1 MATSLTGDM
10 LRGRN
15 SYDEG
20 MTDPFATPE
29 RQALRAMVT
38 AFTQEHIAPNL
49 PEWEAEGQLP
59 RSLHRHAAELGLL
72 GLGFDEAIGGA
83 GGDELDVVVM
93 TEAMLEAGASG
104 GLLAALFTH
113 GISLPHVIDEARRR
127 RDVGD
132 AAGADYLHEVIIGP
146 VLRGEM
152 ILALAVT
159 EPDGGS
165 DVASLTTKAT
175 QQPDGTWLVSGAK
188 TYITSGV
195 RADRVVTAVRS
206 GPAEGAAGLTLLL
219 LDPMAD
225 GYAQP
230 KALAKMG
237 WWCSDTAELAFQD
250 VRVASRDVFSIGGGF
265 ASLAQH
271 FITERLN
278 MAVMGYAT
286 AQRCLDLTV
295 DWAKQRHTFGRALIS
310 RQVIRHTLVEMHR
323 RTDVA
328 RQYTRHVARRHIAQQ
343 ATPVDAALAK
353 QTGVE
358 ACAFV
363 TNEAV
368 QIHGGM
374 GYMRES
380 EVERH
385 YRDARIL
392 GIGGGATEVMT
403 DLSARLLG
411 W

>member
-1 MATSLTGDM
+1 
-10 LRGRN
+10 
-15 SYDEG
+15 
-20 MTDPFATPE
+20 MTDPFQTPE

-38 AFTQEHIAPNL
+38 AFTEEHIVPNL
-49 PEWEAEGQLP
+49 PTWEADGHLP
-59 RSLHRHAAELGLL
+59 RELHRRAAELGLL
-72 GLGFDEAIGGA
+72 GLGFQEAIGGS

-104 GLLAALFTH
+104 GLLSALFTH
-113 GISLPHVIDEARRR
+113 GISLPHVIDEAKRR
-127 RDVGD
+127 RDAGD
-132 AAGADYLHEVIIGP
+132 VAGANHLQEAIIAP

-165 DVASLTTKAT
+165 DVGNLTTRAT
-175 QQPDGTWLVSGAK
+175 EQSDGTWLVNGAK

-195 RADRVVTAVRS
+195 RADRVVTAVRT
-206 GPAEGAAGLTLLL
+206 GPGEGAAGLTLML
-219 LDPMAD
+219 LDPSAE
-225 GYAQP
+225 GYTPP

-250 VRVASRDVFSIGGGF
+250 VRVQSRDVFAIGGGF

-295 DWAKQRHTFGRALIS
+295 DWAKNRRTFGRPLIS

-328 RQYTRHVARRHIAQQ
+328 RQYARHVALQHTMQQ
-343 ATPVDAALAK
+343 ATAIDAAFAK

-358 ACAFV
+358 ACAYV

>member
-1 MATSLTGDM
+1 MS
-10 LRGRN
+10 
-15 SYDEG
+15 
-20 MTDPFATPE
+20 DPFQTPE

-38 AFTQEHIAPNL
+38 DFTEGHIVPNL
-49 PEWEAEGQLP
+49 ATWEADGQLP
-59 RSLHRHAAELGLL
+59 RSLHQQAAALGLL
-72 GLGFDEAIGGA
+72 GLGFDESIGGS

-104 GLLAALFTH
+104 GLLSALFTH
-113 GISLPHVIDEARRR
+113 GISLPHVIDEAKRRR
-127 RDVGD
+127 EVGD
-132 AAGADYLHEVIIGP
+132 EAGASYLHEEIIAP

-165 DVASLTTKAT
+165 DVASLTTKGE
-175 QQPDGTWLVSGAK
+175 QQPDGSWLVSGAK

-195 RADRVVTAVRS
+195 RADRVVSAVRT
-206 GPAEGAAGLTLLL
+206 GPGEGAAGLTLML
-219 LDPMAD
+219 LDPRAE
-225 GYAQP
+225 GYIPP

-250 VRVASRDVFSIGGGF
+250 VRVQSRDVFAIGGGF

-271 FITERLN
+271 FITERVN

-295 DWAKQRHTFGRALIS
+295 DWAKNRHTFGRPLIS

-328 RQYTRHVARRHIAQQ
+328 RQYTRHIAVRHTMQQ
-343 ATPVDAALAK
+343 ATAVDAAFAK

>member
-1 MATSLTGDM
+1 
-10 LRGRN
+10 
-15 SYDEG
+15 
-20 MTDPFATPE
+20 MTDPFATTE

-38 AFTQEHIAPNL
+38 RFAEEQIVPNL
-49 PEWEAEGQLP
+49 PTWETEGQLP
-59 RSLHRHAAELGLL
+59 RELHRQAAELGLL
-72 GLGFDEAIGGA
+72 GLGFDAANGGS
-83 GGDELDVVVM
+83 GGDALDVVVM

-104 GLLAALFTH
+104 GLLSALFTH
-113 GISLPHVIDEARRR
+113 GISLPHVIDEAQRRR
-127 RDVGD
+127 EAGD
-132 AAGADYLHEVIIGP
+132 DAGATYLQDTVIGP

-165 DVASLTTKAT
+165 DVANLTTKGAE
-175 QQPDGTWLVSGAK
+175 QPDGSWLVNGAK

-195 RADRVVTAVRS
+195 RADRVVAAVRT
-206 GPAEGAAGLTLLL
+206 GPAEGAAGLTLML
-219 LDPMAD
+219 LDPKTQ
-225 GYAQP
+225 GYAAP
-230 KALAKMG
+230 HALAKMG

-250 VRVASRDVFSIGGGF
+250 VRVDPRDVFTIGGGF
-265 ASLAQH
+265 GSLAQH
-271 FITERLN
+271 FISERLN

-295 DWAKQRHTFGRALIS
+295 DWAKNRQTFGRPLIA

-328 RQYTRHVARRHIAQQ
+328 RQYTRHIALRHAEGQ
-343 ATPVDAALAK
+343 ATAVDAAMAK

-358 ACAFV
+358 ACAYV

>member
-1 MATSLTGDM
+1 
-10 LRGRN
+10 
-15 SYDEG
+15 
-20 MTDPFATPE
+20 MTDPFQTPE

-38 AFTQEHIAPNL
+38 AFTKEHIVPNL
-49 PEWEAEGQLP
+49 PTWEADGQLP
-59 RSLHRHAAELGLL
+59 RELHRRAAALGLL
-72 GLGFDEAIGGA
+72 GLGFDEAIGGS

-104 GLLAALFTH
+104 GLLSALFTH
-113 GISLPHVIDEARRR
+113 GISLPHVIDEAKRQS
-127 RDVGD
+127 DAGDGVG
-132 AAGADYLHEVIIGP
+132 AEYLYEEIVAP

-165 DVASLTTKAT
+165 DVARLTTRGE
-175 QQPDGTWLVSGAK
+175 QQPDGAWLVSGAK

-195 RADRVVTAVRS
+195 RADRVVTAVRT
-206 GPAEGAAGLTLLL
+206 GPGEGAAGLTLML
-219 LDPMAD
+219 LDPSAE
-225 GYAQP
+225 GYAP
-230 KALAKMG
+230 PRALAKMG

-250 VRVASRDVFSIGGGF
+250 VRVEPRDVFTIGGGF

-286 AQRCLDLTV
+286 AQRCLDLSI
-295 DWAKQRHTFGRALIS
+295 DWAKNRHTFGRPLIS

-328 RQYTRHVARRHIAQQ
+328 RQYTRHIALRHTMQQ
-343 ATPVDAALAK
+343 ATAVDAAFAK

-358 ACAFV
+358 ACAYV